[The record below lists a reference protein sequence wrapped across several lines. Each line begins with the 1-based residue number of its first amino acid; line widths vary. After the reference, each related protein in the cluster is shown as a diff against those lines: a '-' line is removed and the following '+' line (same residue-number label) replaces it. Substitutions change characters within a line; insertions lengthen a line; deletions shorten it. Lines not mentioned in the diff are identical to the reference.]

1 MINADK
7 KKEMKKLERD
17 VIGNTRADEAVW
29 TS

>member
-17 VIGNTRADEAVW
+17 VIGNKKFDQAVW
-29 TS
+29 TP